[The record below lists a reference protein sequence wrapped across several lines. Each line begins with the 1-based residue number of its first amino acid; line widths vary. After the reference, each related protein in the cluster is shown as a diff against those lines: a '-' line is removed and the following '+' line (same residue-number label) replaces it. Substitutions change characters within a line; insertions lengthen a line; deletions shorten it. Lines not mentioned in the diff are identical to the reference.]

1 VISVLFFQMIY
12 NNKEILDK
20 GGKSVMTI
28 KKVLTIAGSDTSGGA
43 GLQAD
48 LKTFQELGVY
58 GMTALTSI
66 VTMDPKNHWHHNVFP
81 IAVDTLETQ
90 LETILSVG
98 IDAMK
103 TGMLG
108 TVEIIE
114 LAARKMDENKL
125 DRVVIDPVMVCKGED
140 EVLNPETTD
149 AMRELLL
156 PRATVVTPNL
166 FEAGQLAKNGP
177 IRTLDA
183 MKEAAV
189 KIHELGAKNVLIKG
203 GSKLLTEEKAIDLLY
218 DGKDFTIYESEKFK
232 TTFNHGA
239 GCTYSAAV
247 TAELAKGKSVHQAV
261 DVAKA
266 FITEA
271 IRHGFRLNEYVGPT
285 WHGAYRNSLKG

>member
-1 VISVLFFQMIY
+1 
-12 NNKEILDK
+12 
-20 GGKSVMTI
+20 MTI
-28 KKVLTIAGSDTSGGA
+28 KKVMTIAGSDTSGGA

-66 VTMDPKNHWHHNVFP
+66 VTMDPNNHWHHNVYP
-81 IAVDTLETQ
+81 IAAESLQTQ

-114 LAARKMDENKL
+114 LAARVIDENNL

-140 EVLNPETTD
+140 EVLNPETVD

-166 FEAGQLAKNGP
+166 FEAGQLAQNRP
-177 IRTLDA
+177 IRTLEA

-189 KIHELGAKNVLIKG
+189 KIHDLGAKNVLIKG

-218 DGKDFTIYESEKFK
+218 DGKEFKIYESEKFE
-232 TTFNHGA
+232 TTYTHGA

-247 TAELAKGKSVHQAV
+247 TAELAKGKTVHEAV

-271 IRHGFRLNEYVGPT
+271 IRQGFRLNEYVGPT
-285 WHGAYRNSLKG
+285 WHGAYRNAVIEK